1 MEDACIDLPS
11 VSLDM
16 RLETVHLTGGQGPP
30 HPPPPLCLRWE
41 RSRLLLEVLVG
52 YGQGQLEGGREETE
66 GALQEKKP
74 RGGGEGT
81 EEQHEGRR
89 FKALGGLGGK
99 KAKGG
104 KDSKPKF
111 MIANTDKPSTR
122 RASSLS
128 PRASRSQVWPMG
140 TVLPIVDRVEKHV

>member
-1 MEDACIDLPS
+1 MEDACVDLPS

-74 RGGGEGT
+74 RGGGEGN
-81 EEQHEGRR
+81 EEQHEGPTGDLYEEPPYW
-89 FKALGGLGGK
+89 ALQLGTGRMT
-99 KAKGG
+99 GRG
-104 KDSKPKF
+104 V
-111 MIANTDKPSTR
+111 R
-122 RASSLS
+122 S
-128 PRASRSQVWPMG
+128 PPWHSP
-140 TVLPIVDRVEKHV
+140 LL

>member
-1 MEDACIDLPS
+1 MPPVATDRTDASSSSAVAVPSAPPVAKTDGNDGTLPNPVTAAATGTTLGQVNS
-11 VSLDM
+11 M
-16 RLETVHLTGGQGPP
+16 RPD
-30 HPPPPLCLRWE
+30 
-41 RSRLLLEVLVG
+41 
-52 YGQGQLEGGREETE
+52 
-66 GALQEKKP
+66 GAAAADA
-74 RGGGEGT
+74 